1 MTRYLSLAVTACLVA
16 VAGLSFQ
23 RVFGF
28 GPVVPV
34 AAAAAVVPAVLCGL
48 LSGPRKGKDP
58 WPLWISLVLTVV
70 AWAGT
75 VSVTVL
81 RPALSAGTLPQTLRE
96 GVLSSWKAIL
106 TTLLPAPAEPE
117 LLVLVNVVVW
127 LAAFASAELALR
139 TSLRAAPCLPAL
151 GVWAV
156 ALLLGVD
163 GPGSN
168 APLAAATVVLVAV
181 LVLVRADGP
190 GSGSESGSGAAW
202 RPLAIGMPAAAV
214 LGAVAFAAA
223 PVVPVSA
230 EPYNPREQVRA
241 PPPLQRDGV
250 SPLDRVGGWL
260 LNPGQV
266 MFTVQSGRDEIE
278 RLAVLDRFN
287 GVTWS
292 STARFVPT
300 GSRVPEGPRPDREHE
315 VEQRITIRDLPGV
328 WVPAPDRPRQV
339 EGLPVVV
346 DPESG
351 ALAAA
356 QPLRPGQTYRVD
368 SVVPEWTVEDL
379 AAATVA
385 TDAEAKAALELPW
398 GPGAKEPPV
407 QLAEFRRFAEAA
419 TRGAVS
425 PLDKAALLAQYLQRF
440 AKYDVTAPPGHGYRQ
455 LDYFLAEGRRGT
467 PEHFATAYALLARTL
482 GLPSR
487 VVVGFDG
494 GNRVGDTVQVR
505 SGDVMVWPEIK
516 FERLGWIRFN
526 PLPETGGGSKGNDS
540 VAAGKTEQKLEQA
553 QKNAVS
559 QQRGEEQGNTTEK
572 APQKPVADNSP
583 PPWWVFASIAGAVLL
598 IGYVFAVLLAPS
610 LRKRRRRAGSPAAR
624 ITGAWHQALDH
635 LSDVGLSTARTLT
648 AHEVAR
654 FGASSVGE
662 DAHGHLRPLA
672 DLVNRS
678 RFAASRPDPRAADQA
693 WRHTDALGRLVTA
706 KAGRIRRLRRRLHPR
721 SLKDRRAPAKA
732 QPAKAQ
738 PAKAQP
744 AKAQPAM
751 TPTSTPPAKTPAK
764 APVRRGAG

>member
-1 MTRYLSLAVTACLVA
+1 MTRYVSLAVTACLAA

-34 AAAAAVVPAVLCGL
+34 AVVAAVVPAALCGL
-48 LSGPRKGKDP
+48 LSGPRKGGPGRSGDP

-96 GVLSSWKAIL
+96 GVLGSWKAIL
-106 TTLLPAPAEPE
+106 TTLLPAPATPE
-117 LLVLVNVVVW
+117 FLVLVNVVVW

-190 GSGSESGSGAAW
+190 GSGVAW
-202 RPLAIGMPAAAV
+202 RPLAIGTPAAVV

-241 PPPLQRDGV
+241 PPPQQRDGV

-266 MFTVQSGRDEIE
+266 MFTVQSGRRNEIE

-300 GSRVPEGPRPDREHE
+300 GSRVPEGPRPEREHE

-339 EGLPVVV
+339 DGLPVVV

-356 QPLRPGQTYRVD
+356 QPLRPGQTYRVA
-368 SVVPEWTVEDL
+368 SVVPEWTAEDL
-379 AAATVA
+379 AAAAVA
-385 TDAEAKAALELPW
+385 TDAEAGAALELPW

-419 TRGAVS
+419 TQGAVS
-425 PLDKAALLAQYLQRF
+425 PIDKAALLAQYLKRY

-505 SGDVMVWPEIK
+505 SGDVMAWPEIK

-526 PLPETGGGSKGNDS
+526 PLPDTGRPSKGNDS
-540 VAAGKTEQKLEQA
+540 VAAGETEQKLEQA

-559 QQRGEEQGNTTEK
+559 QERGEGPGNTTQK
-572 APQKPVADNSP
+572 GPQKPVAEDSP
-583 PPWWVFASIAGAVLL
+583 TPWWVFASITGAVLV
-598 IGYVFAVLLAPS
+598 IGYVLAVLLAPA

-693 WRHTDALGRLVTA
+693 WQHTDALGRLVTT
-706 KAGRIRRLRRRLHPR
+706 KAGRLRRLRRRLHPR
-721 SLKDRRAPAKA
+721 SLKDRRAPAE
-732 QPAKAQ
+732 
-738 PAKAQP
+738 
-744 AKAQPAM
+744 
-751 TPTSTPPAKTPAK
+751 KTPAE
-764 APVRRGAG
+764 APVRRRAG

>member
-1 MTRYLSLAVTACLVA
+1 MTRYVSLAVTAGLVA
-16 VAGLSFQ
+16 VAGLAFH

-34 AAAAAVVPAVLCGL
+34 AVVAAVVPTLLCGL

-81 RPALSAGTLPQTLRE
+81 RPALSEGTLPQTLRE

-139 TSLRAAPCLPAL
+139 TSLRAVPCLPVL

-168 APLAAATVVLVAV
+168 APLAAATVVLAAV
-181 LVLVRADGP
+181 LLLVRADGP
-190 GSGSESGSGAAW
+190 GSGVAW
-202 RPLAIGMPAAAV
+202 RPFALGVPAAAV
-214 LGAVAFAAA
+214 LGALAFAAA

-230 EPYNPREQVRA
+230 QPYNPREQVQA
-241 PPPLQRDGV
+241 PPPQQRDGV

-260 LNPGQV
+260 LSPDQV
-266 MFTVQSGRDEIE
+266 MFTVQSRRSEIA
-278 RLAVLDRFN
+278 RLAVLGRFD

-300 GSRVPEGPRPDREHE
+300 GSRVPEGPEPDRKHE
-315 VEQRITIRDLPGV
+315 VAQRVTIRDLPGV

-339 EGLPVVV
+339 DGLPVVA

-356 QPLRPGQTYRVD
+356 EELRPGQTYRVR
-368 SVVPEWTVEDL
+368 SVVPEWTAEDL

-385 TDAEAKAALELPW
+385 TDAEARAAREMPW
-398 GPGAKEPPV
+398 GPGASEPPV
-407 QLAEFRRFAEAA
+407 QIAEFRKFAEAA
-419 TRGAVS
+419 TEGAAS
-425 PLDKAALLAQYLQRF
+425 PIQKAAGLAQYLKRY
-440 AKYDVTAPPGHGYRQ
+440 ARYDVTAAPGHSYRQ
-455 LDYFLAEGRRGT
+455 LDYFLGEGRRGT

-516 FERLGWIRFN
+516 FDGLGWIRFN
-526 PLPETGGGSKGNDS
+526 PLPDNARRSNKDDS
-540 VAAGKTEQKLEQA
+540 VAAGETEQKLEQA
-553 QKNAVS
+553 QKNAAS
-559 QQRGEEQGNTTEK
+559 QQRGEGPGNTAEK
-572 APQKPVADNSP
+572 GPQRPPADEGSP
-583 PPWWVFASIAGAVLL
+583 LPWWVFASIGVAVVLL
-598 IGYVFAVLLAPS
+598 AYVFAVLLAPS
-610 LRKRRRRAGSPAAR
+610 LRRRRRRAGTPAAR
-624 ITGAWHQALDH
+624 ITGAWHQTLDH
-635 LSDVGLSTARTLT
+635 LADVGLSTARTLT

-654 FGASSVGE
+654 FGASSVGD
-662 DAHGHLRPLA
+662 DAHGHLGPLA

-678 RFAASRPDPRAADQA
+678 RFAASHPDPHAADRA
-693 WRHTDALGRLVTA
+693 WQHTDAVGRLVTA
-706 KAGRIRRLRRRLHPR
+706 RAGRFRRFRRRLHPR
-721 SLKDRRAPAKA
+721 SLRDRRAAGE
-732 QPAKAQ
+732 
-738 PAKAQP
+738 
-744 AKAQPAM
+744 
-751 TPTSTPPAKTPAK
+751 
-764 APVRRGAG
+764 RR

>member
-1 MTRYLSLAVTACLVA
+1 MTRYVSLAVTACLVA
-16 VAGLSFQ
+16 VAGLSFH

-34 AAAAAVVPAVLCGL
+34 AAVAAVVPTLLCGL

-81 RPALSAGTLPQTLRE
+81 RPALGDGTLPQTLRE

-106 TTLLPAPAEPE
+106 TTLLPAPPEPE
-117 LLVLVNVVVW
+117 FLVLVNVVVW

-139 TSLRAAPCLPAL
+139 TSLRAVPCLPVL

-156 ALLLGVD
+156 ALMLGVD

-190 GSGSESGSGAAW
+190 GSGLAW
-202 RPLAIGMPAAAV
+202 RPFAIGVPAAAV
-214 LGAVAFAAA
+214 LGGLAFAAA

-230 EPYNPREQVRA
+230 QPYNPREQVQA
-241 PPPLQRDGV
+241 PPPQQRDGV

-260 LNPGQV
+260 LSPDQV
-266 MFTVQSGRDEIE
+266 MFTVRSRRSEIA
-278 RLAVLDRFN
+278 RLAVLTRFD

-300 GSRVPEGPRPDREHE
+300 GSRVPEGPEPDNKHE
-315 VEQRITIRDLPGV
+315 VVQRITIRDLPGV
-328 WVPAPDRPRQV
+328 WLPAPDRPRQV
-339 EGLPVVV
+339 DGLPVVA

-356 QPLRPGQTYRVD
+356 KELRPGQAYRVE
-368 SVVPEWTVEDL
+368 SVVPEWTAEDL
-379 AAATVA
+379 TDAAAA
-385 TDAEAKAALELPW
+385 TDAEARAARELPW

-407 QLAEFRRFAEAA
+407 QIAEFRRFAEAA
-419 TRGAVS
+419 TEGAVS
-425 PLDKAALLAQYLQRF
+425 PIQKAAALAQYLKRY
-440 AKYDVTAPPGHGYRQ
+440 ARYDVTAAPGHSYRQ
-455 LDYFLAEGRRGT
+455 LDYFLGEGRRGT

-516 FERLGWIRFN
+516 FDRLGWVRFN
-526 PLPETGGGSKGNDS
+526 PLPDNARRSSKDDS
-540 VAAGKTEQKLEQA
+540 VAAGETEQKLEEA
-553 QKNAVS
+553 QKNAAS
-559 QQRGEEQGNTTEK
+559 QERGEGPGDTTEK
-572 APQKPVADNSP
+572 GPQQPAADESP
-583 PPWWVFASIAGAVLL
+583 LPPWWVFASIGVAVLL
-598 IGYVFAVLLAPS
+598 IGYFAAVLLAPAM
-610 LRKRRRRAGSPAAR
+610 RRRRRRAGAPAAR
-624 ITGAWHQALDH
+624 IAGAWHQTLDH
-635 LSDVGLSTARTLT
+635 LSDVGLATARTLT

-654 FGASSVGE
+654 FGASNVGE

-678 RFAASRPDPRAADQA
+678 RFAASHPDPHAADRA
-693 WRHTDALGRLVTA
+693 WLHTDALGRLVTA
-706 KAGRIRRLRRRLHPR
+706 KAGRFRRFRRRLHPR
-721 SLKDRRAPAKA
+721 SLKDRSAGR
-732 QPAKAQ
+732 
-738 PAKAQP
+738 
-744 AKAQPAM
+744 
-751 TPTSTPPAKTPAK
+751 STGRSTGGERP
-764 APVRRGAG
+764 